1 MEEKEF
7 LTVKEVAEL
16 LRVKP
21 LTVYRMVKDGR
32 LYGYSIG
39 RNLRFKRQDIDVFLE
54 SSRVGGIESIRD

>member
-21 LTVYRMVKDGR
+21 LTIYRKVKAGQ
-32 LYGYSIG
+32 LEGYSIG
-39 RNLRFKRQDIDVFLE
+39 RHLRFKREDIEMFLE
-54 SSRVGGIESIRD
+54 KHKI